1 MKKTIYSVLLT
12 GLLFA
17 SCNLNE
23 EPFGQLNIDDA
34 ITTPQN
40 ALKFRNGIYTGLRS
54 RSAGGYISYTA
65 IQADEFIG
73 VLSNGNRLGVIS
85 LGNIDPGTTDLTGAW
100 ANPYSGTMQINY
112 YLPLLEDLINN
123 ESIDAEDHIQ
133 LIRYRGEAKWT
144 RAFNNWYLMD
154 HYCQSYTRIDDPNAP
169 ASGIPLVTEFD
180 PTSDYSRYPGRS
192 TLEETF
198 AMIESD
204 LKNAYDD
211 LTTYEKTL
219 SDKALETAIG
229 PNASYLNS
237 YAVLALEAR
246 IALLKG
252 DYATAIEKAEAV
264 IANNLYSLAPI
275 STYGYLWVNDQGPEL
290 IFVPYGNPAQADYV
304 PATGSIWISE
314 KEENADY
321 VAAANTL
328 AMYDANNDVRYEYF
342 FADRE
347 LNVEGSYVWAPTFV
361 KFPGNPDFNIK
372 GTNDIRNLPKPFRLS
387 ETYLILAE
395 AAAELGQTSKAND
408 ALNHIRQNRIRK
420 YEVVTYQGRE
430 LIEEIHKER
439 TRELIGEGFR
449 ISDLRRWNQGF
460 SRSIAYD
467 TEYEETPDILVP
479 AGCNVSYAPGDRRF
493 IWPIPK
499 SEMEANPQLE
509 GQQNP
514 GY

>member
-1 MKKTIYSVLLT
+1 MKKSIYSVLLT

-34 ITTPQN
+34 VTTPQN
-40 ALKFRNGIYTGLRS
+40 ALKFRNGIYTGLRA
-54 RSAGGYISYTA
+54 RSAGGYIYYTA

-73 VLSNGNRLGVIS
+73 VISNGNRLGVIS

-100 ANPYSGTMQINY
+100 SNPYSGTMQINY
-112 YLPLLEDLINN
+112 YLPLLEDLIND
-123 ESIDAEDHIQ
+123 EGIDSKDHIQ

-154 HYCQSYTRIDDPNAP
+154 HYCQAYTLADPTA
-169 ASGIPLVTEFD
+169 AATGIPLVTEFD

-198 AMIESD
+198 NMIESD
-204 LKNAYDD
+204 LKDAYDD
-211 LTTYEKTL
+211 LSAYEKTL
-219 SDKALETAIG
+219 SGKDLDNAIG

-237 YAVLALEAR
+237 YVVLALQAR

-252 DYATAIEKAEAV
+252 DYQTAIDKAEAV
-264 IANNLYSLAPI
+264 IDNSLYSLATTT
-275 STYGYLWVNDQGPEL
+275 TYGYLWTNDSGDEL
-290 IFVPYGNPAQADYV
+290 LFVPFGNAAQSDYV
-304 PATGSIWISE
+304 PSTGSAWISE

-321 VAAANTL
+321 VASANAL

-347 LNVEGSYVWAPTFV
+347 LNVEGSYVWAPAFV
-361 KFPGNPDFNIK
+361 KFPGNPEFNLTDK
-372 GTNDIRNLPKPFRLS
+372 NEIRNLPKPFRLS

-395 AAAELGQTSKAND
+395 AAAELGQTAKAND
-408 ALNHIRQNRIRK
+408 ALNEIRKNRIRG
-420 YEVVTYQGRE
+420 YQTETYQGRE
-430 LIEEIHKER
+430 LIEEVRKER

-460 SRSIAYD
+460 TRSIAYD
-467 TEYEETPDILVP
+467 EDYEETPDILVP

-499 SEMEANPQLE
+499 SEMEANPQLA